1 MKLASRALLSTIVLG
16 LLVPGR
22 FAFPQP
28 QATSGDDQ
36 QATSES
42 QTTSESQATSAD
54 LTSNHFISA

>member
-42 QTTSESQATSAD
+42 QTTSAD